1 MLIYG
6 KNTVREVLRLSP
18 HLVKKVFFSSG
29 KDGLIPAG
37 HRALSEERDR
47 AFFDES
53 LAGLRHQGIAAEIAP
68 PPVHDTGYLEEVMSP
83 SSLFLL
89 LDGIQDPMNL
99 GSILRT
105 AFGMGLDAVV
115 LTADRTVDVT
125 PAVFS
130 ASSGYAGAL
139 PLVRMKNPANSV
151 KQLKKKGLWVAAAH
165 MHGETEIGD
174 SSFSPAFPL
183 LLCMGSEGSGVR
195 RTFIREADYSV
206 RIPQRD
212 GFDSYNVS
220 VAAGILLWELNRLR

>member
-18 HLVKKVFFSSG
+18 HLVKKVFYLPG
-29 KDGLIPAG
+29 KEGLIPGESRVPAEK
-37 HRALSEERDR
+37 REKE
-47 AFFDES
+47 FFDHS
-53 LAGLRHQGIAAEIAP
+53 FSHLRHQGIAAEIASP
-68 PPVHDTGYLEEVMSP
+68 PLYDPGYLEEMMGP

-105 AFGMGLDAVV
+105 AYGMGIDAVV

-130 ASSGYAGAL
+130 ASSGYAGAV
-139 PLVRMKNPANSV
+139 PLVRMKNPAHTV
-151 KQLKKKGLWVAAAH
+151 KQLKKSGVWVAAAH
-165 MHGETEIGD
+165 MKGETEAGD
-174 SSFSPAFPL
+174 PSFSPLFPL

-195 RTFIREADYSV
+195 RTFISEADFSV
-206 RIPQRD
+206 RIPQRE

-220 VAAGILLWELNRLR
+220 VAAAILLWELNRLR